1 MYVDVCSQPNYINF
15 ILIIFLLSHV
25 YLIVISLL
33 VVQKYE
39 LQAKIILIIINKF
52 KIYHMYIIYFNVY
65 SNRK

>member
-52 KIYHMYIIYFNVY
+52 KIHHMYIIYFNVY

>member
-1 MYVDVCSQPNYINF
+1 MYVEVCSQPNYINF

-25 YLIVISLL
+25 YLIISLL